1 MRRVPRLAV
10 ALVAA
15 AGCAATPVLDGE
27 RRYRE
32 GDRRGALEVWRSVS
46 PGDADYAAAA
56 DRAAAVQDEL
66 TQLTTGYIV
75 SARELE
81 GDGRL
86 AESILDYRLA
96 LALRAYDPATLAHVQ
111 QLARELETRKGSL
124 RGEYQRVLEQ
134 GDLEGA
140 REVLTTLRALDP
152 LDPEFETEERQLDAA
167 LAAEWTQRRTRIRE
181 QLSGEVEGLVEAGR
195 AAFAEERLDA
205 ALDLW
210 RRALLIDPDNERI
223 QVYIASAERQLE
235 HLERLRRAAPPA
247 KER

>member
-1 MRRVPRLAV
+1 MRRATRLAA
-10 ALVAA
+10 ALLAA

-66 TQLTTGYIV
+66 TQLSTGYV
-75 SARELE
+75 ASARELE
-81 GDGRL
+81 DAGRL

-96 LALRAYDPATLAHVQ
+96 LALRQDDPATLAHVQ
-111 QLARELETRKGSL
+111 RLARDVEARKASL

-140 REVLTTLRALDP
+140 REVLGRLRALDP
-152 LDPEFETEERQLDAA
+152 FDPEFETEQRQLDAA
-167 LAAEWTQRRTRIRE
+167 LAAEWTRKRAEIRE
-181 QLSGEVEGLVEAGR
+181 QLSDEVEGLIEAGR

-205 ALDLW
+205 ALGLW
-210 RRALLIDPDNERI
+210 RRALLMDPDNERI
-223 QVYIASAERQLE
+223 QVYIASAERQQA
-235 HLERLRRAAPPA
+235 HLERLRRAPA
-247 KER
+247 STPER

>member
-1 MRRVPRLAV
+1 MTRPLRLA
-10 ALVAA
+10 ALLAA

-56 DRAAAVQDEL
+56 DRAAAVEDEL
-66 TQLTTGYIV
+66 IQLTTGYIA

-81 GDGRL
+81 DAGRL

-96 LALRAYDPATLAHVQ
+96 LALRPDDPATLAHVQ
-111 QLARELETRKGSL
+111 RLARGLEASKASL
-124 RGEYQRVLEQ
+124 RGEYQRVHDQ
-134 GDLEGA
+134 GDLDGA
-140 REVLTTLRALDP
+140 REVLARLRALDP
-152 LDPEFETEERQLDAA
+152 FDPEYETEQRQLDAA
-167 LAAEWTQRRTRIRE
+167 LAALWTQRRAEIRE
-181 QLSGEVEGLVEAGR
+181 RLSGEADVLIEAGR

-210 RRALLIDPDNERI
+210 RRALLMDPDNERI
-223 QVYIASAERQLE
+223 QAYIASAERQQE
-235 HLERLRRAAPPA
+235 HLERLRRAPAAAP
-247 KER
+247 ER